1 VLGYRILLLVLGP
14 AIRRLWKLEVIGVE
28 HLPAGACV
36 VAPNHDSL
44 SDPFFVGAALP
55 RPLRML
61 GKKEL
66 FWFPLG
72 ALLRACGGI
81 PVARGEGDGRAIASA
96 VEALKGGE
104 AVVIHPQGTTL
115 GEADRPWKR
124 GAARVA
130 IESGAPIV
138 PVALV
143 DTERVLR
150 PGTLRPHLARVT
162 VVVGEPIHPGAA
174 RDPSE
179 DDATEL
185 IGRVRAE
192 VERLR
197 AFHGTGPAASA

>member
-1 VLGYRILLLVLGP
+1 MLGYRILLVLLGP
-14 AIRRLWKLEVIGVE
+14 AIRRVWKLEVIGVE
-28 HLPAGACV
+28 HLPVGACV

-61 GKKEL
+61 AKKEL

-72 ALLRACGGI
+72 AFLRACGGI

-96 VEALKGGE
+96 VDALRNGE
-104 AVVIHPQGTTL
+104 TVVIHPQGTVL
-115 GEADRPWKR
+115 GAPDRPWKR

-130 IESGAPIV
+130 IETGVPIV
-138 PVALV
+138 PMALV

-150 PGTLRPHLARVT
+150 RGTLRPHLAKVK

-197 AFHGTGPAASA
+197 ALYGTGSPASA